1 MLLRERY
8 KKEIIPQLLKG
19 LGIKNVMLVPRLS
32 KIVVNACVS
41 DALQNPKILD
51 AVAQDLALI
60 TGQKAVVRC
69 AKKSIASFKLRQ
81 GQAIG
86 VMVTLRGALMYEFYN
101 RLVNIAFPRTRD
113 FKGLPRRGFDG
124 HGNYTLGITEQI
136 IFPEILPEKV
146 QKICG
151 MNITLVT
158 SANDDDHAYALLR
171 ALGFPFRN

>member
-8 KKEIIPQLLKG
+8 KKEIVPQLLKG
-19 LGIKNVMLVPRLS
+19 LGVKNVMLVPRLS
-32 KIVVNACVS
+32 KIVLNACVS

-69 AKKSIASFKLRQ
+69 AKKSIANFKLRQ

-86 VMVTLRGALMYEFYN
+86 VMVTLRGVLMYEFYN

-158 SANDDDHAYALLR
+158 SANDDDHAYALLK